1 MKQIFGVKL
10 AGYFTLSK
18 RWIAG
23 NHKSEPAVYG
33 LQAKIKSSAN
43 RPPGRVPTRTVRSAI
58 SAKPPLSRRLAADP
72 TVSRIFRFLNPSGVL
87 EMSALDQKPTSKHHQ
102 PMSVI
107 ILEP

>member
-18 RWIAG
+18 RWIAA

-43 RPPGRVPTRTVRSAI
+43 RPP
-58 SAKPPLSRRLAADP
+58 
-72 TVSRIFRFLNPSGVL
+72 
-87 EMSALDQKPTSKHHQ
+87 
-102 PMSVI
+102 
-107 ILEP
+107 